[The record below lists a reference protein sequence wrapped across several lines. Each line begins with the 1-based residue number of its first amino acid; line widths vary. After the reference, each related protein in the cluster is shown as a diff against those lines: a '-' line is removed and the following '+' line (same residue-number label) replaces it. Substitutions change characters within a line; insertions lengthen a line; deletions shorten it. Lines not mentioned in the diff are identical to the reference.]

1 VNDDDLSV
9 RARRGELDDASE
21 KRLTLLLASSREALL
36 SHRAGL
42 EFDAEDSL
50 LPGDAELAR
59 RITDRVLATKPNAV
73 PPRRSWLNPA
83 LGVAVLVGLAALIP
97 LWKGKPGERP
107 TAMASAL
114 PSRSPTVPTSAL
126 SPADADEHRAVPDVG
141 VEPASAVTTSVKASS
156 RAGAGPRP
164 TSASRPRSRP
174 DATAANESASTLFA
188 RANRARREAD
198 AATAEALY
206 QVLQERYPAS
216 SEALAADM
224 ALGLLALNAN
234 RAELALKHFGS
245 YLTRAPQGPLA
256 PDALWSR
263 ARALS
268 LLGRSA
274 AADESLRELL
284 KRYPESA
291 YAGAARAKL
300 PRTP

>member
-9 RARRGELDDASE
+9 RARRGALDDASE
-21 KRLTLLLASSREALL
+21 KRLSLLLASSREALL

-50 LPGDAELAR
+50 LPSDAELAR
-59 RITDRVLATKPNAV
+59 RIADRVLATKPNAV
-73 PPRRSWLNPA
+73 PRPRSWLKPA
-83 LGVAVLVGLAALIP
+83 LGAAVLVGLAALIP
-97 LWKGKPGERP
+97 LWKGKPGERS
-107 TAMASAL
+107 TAMAPPL
-114 PSRSPTVPTSAL
+114 PSPSPTAPASAL
-126 SPADADEHRAVPDVG
+126 SPAHADEHRAVPDVG
-141 VEPASAVTTSVKASS
+141 VEPASAATTSVTASS
-156 RAGAGPRP
+156 RAGAGRRP
-164 TSASRPRSRP
+164 TLAPHPRSRP
-174 DATAANESASTLFA
+174 DAVAPNESASALFA

-198 AATAEALY
+198 AAAAEALY
-206 QVLQERYPAS
+206 QRLQERYPAS

-234 RAELALKHFGS
+234 RAELALKYFGS

-284 KRYPESA
+284 NRYPESA